1 MAELKLN
8 SFFDEADVEE
18 QNELVIPDESDV
30 PYLTR
35 AESDAE
41 YDRNKNRTAFQSA
54 AAFVDGFDFTG
65 YAKETWLPA
74 LTNESIL
81 KGLISGDKSAYK
93 AVGRAAELGTRD
105 LGRLGKMIIEKSL
118 ESDDL
123 TEDQKKANH
132 HARQNEML
140 TYQYAARPAFIEQAA
155 DGKYKE
161 DINAL
166 ADVLDVTVALP
177 SAGIFVKGYTSA
189 IRKGIKGAA
198 KAAIPVTKGMTKAAD
213 IANKVFKIPEKVAG
227 SNVMTFANA
236 IGASAWALGDSA
248 NLLVGTAAFTVG
260 KMASNFATKAGR
272 NLAEVQKVFSK
283 PSSHERFL
291 FRLST
296 SPDVS
301 PKIRKLATRA
311 IKMHGTKMYD
321 VAFDALVAGTS
332 AGALQVALQYAS
344 GASDEQAG
352 NAFSTG
358 MAMGGPMGAAFG
370 PRGSG
375 KNTASTAGGKLTA
388 RSQKS
393 IQEYMARKNS
403 NYAAKDIAELASV
416 SPDSAVNLATIDALA
431 PIEGLRVQIL
441 DMNEL
446 ADHLSKETGTKISK
460 DEVPQAHYD
469 RDMGVMILN
478 ADDMVASVQEAT
490 HIFSHELGHH
500 FMKQRLGLDI
510 STRRQVLESFEDPE
524 GKEFH
529 FLNDKGNRIE
539 TIQPIKLNA
548 EAQAFAQA
556 YSDRVRKT
564 SPQLAD
570 RILKDASVL
579 AEELGADMF
588 ATAFGDN
595 PNAFEMFQPEFRAT
609 ILGGMRTALS
619 KFGLVDPKSGAAN
632 AIMPDLKV
640 PKALKNMYK
649 NYMEESRNLQAERA
663 DAVDTGKKVFP
674 KKGDTA
680 QASFQKQKGGLTW
693 DKLAG
698 NDFLLKDQQMFDE
711 FADVMNRVTQDL
723 DKKYVGLGRDAS
735 NQNMHPEIRE
745 FIKKHSLRPDS
756 VDAILNLAQDLI
768 DSRETVQIGHR
779 TGKQNEW
786 SDYNPYLISDVTLFG
801 FQFSPKAPSKRK
813 NRKTGETKVQ
823 YPAMKVMAY
832 KNEVVESNIMAMA
845 QAGLLKDYGND
856 PQAFARALTEH
867 SKTAFR
873 KYGPEAQI
881 NPEGKGENELFA
893 MAFGSTTLKAD
904 SLKQPMNKQFWSKEG
919 NGIKN
924 GIKSYYIGELIGAAR
939 TGTTGFAVDYYNMRD
954 NFLPSASRGTNY
966 DASKADMLESAIVVA
981 AGKSNKR
988 PRIEGLQQAAK
999 DLRAGLIDQSQY
1011 ADLVDE
1017 NLPVGPLTKQDII
1030 PETLERISEAISRQG
1045 NDKKISKINRRDDL
1059 KTGDK
1064 ASLRLDIPSYDGPMK
1079 AWVPTIYVNKK
1090 TVSHQSTAVVTNA
1103 AFGNPHKSALRVA
1116 EGGAKGPF
1124 AVIDGTYKKMSEKA
1138 AANLAKRA
1146 LENKDGT
1153 WTQVGFD
1160 PERHSYFYDRG
1171 DHRIAVESADMV
1183 VQVGRSVFAKNAK
1196 KELAGKTFGKDGFF
1210 MPAKKGTTDTKAFK
1224 DWFGKSKVLDEKG
1237 EPRVVYHGTR
1247 SEFNKFETPSMFH
1260 IDPRYTE
1267 NIGDRTNP
1275 VYLSIK
1281 NPANLREMNLS
1292 PSDPNFRDTVKDLER
1307 MGYDGAEYRNEVFI
1321 AFKPTQ
1327 IKSATGNK
1335 GTFDSGNPDI
1345 RYMPAKQGDGVK
1357 LPVLKKGS
1365 GWLFPNGG
1373 FLESDYASH
1382 EQALARFMDEFPESD
1397 RYKNKI
1403 VSSKEKTM
1411 TLKGLDAGL
1420 MRVKRDGK
1428 FVYFQGNLTPAMKGL
1443 IEQAGIEYDF
1453 TAMHDGSS
1461 KGSREN
1467 TSLIY
1472 TPPRGNFMPQKK
1484 DWEGPSLPP
1493 RKIKAAARQD
1503 GIQASIGVAALREQT
1518 LSSLPFAQRMAKQAY
1533 FKRFMSQNKKIL
1545 NQLGMVVEDSY
1556 QTIGGWE
1563 DTELNSI
1570 ARENSQRINV
1580 KFERPEDLETAV
1592 ALLGSLAPEIQ
1603 NSVMTVEYSTRGKQR
1618 EYVLDIDPQKA
1629 EELTSLETLSNYNLQ
1644 GGFTYDT
1651 ETNKL
1656 IFATDSKSA
1665 AESVERFIDDYN
1677 GRGIQNGTFRKAK
1690 VNWPI
1695 SKGYRQSLALDR
1707 IHRLYGGDDWK
1718 NLHQL
1723 ADEARQRLSYN
1734 PKKAAQKVLRG
1745 KAKAKASKTHYK
1757 KEGKIISTHDSLI
1770 VEPNVIAKDKN
1781 YVTKK
1786 LETMSE
1792 RGWNQLLE
1800 ANYLADSLQSQMDD
1814 GGTGPENWAKINTL
1828 RTQKSIPTEI
1838 AIPPATLHRWITEEG
1853 SFQKFF
1859 SDKVKEDPEYLQS
1872 ALDGLAS
1879 VMPNHDMA
1887 KQGKIPTIM
1896 TALHA
1901 MWGVMS
1907 ISAAPVAQ
1915 ESGWIQLVNDKDT
1928 LNYLYDS
1935 IDGTFDLS
1943 LDDWELHVS
1952 KFLKSVKDGGI
1963 MADVL
1968 DKEGRPAIGKNGKPK
1983 KRPFAG
1989 NSVTMNA
1996 NSMHKV
2002 LKEFNGRWDQL
2013 NGIINNGDLT
2023 GSQMRDEFFKQG
2035 FGGAYLGNKILSF
2048 VLATVARDDL
2058 VIIDRW
2064 QLINLWSDYLDKK
2077 SDGRPFRYE
2086 KDGTPVEKTN
2096 FYDTYVNLLSGT
2108 EGLAVFKSIEV
2119 AMNKLIEK
2127 NQQFLTEQLSSHGLE
2142 PSIFALHWITWNMVK
2157 KEAVGHSSLDVT
2169 QKYLLEKRY
2178 PNDILQRQKFI
2189 EDFTGETKS
2198 TEEVVRK
2205 IGGGRERYKHTVE
2218 KGKNPYIQIQR

>member
-1 MAELKLN
+1 
-8 SFFDEADVEE
+8 
-18 QNELVIPDESDV
+18 
-30 PYLTR
+30 
-35 AESDAE
+35 
-41 YDRNKNRTAFQSA
+41 
-54 AAFVDGFDFTG
+54 
-65 YAKETWLPA
+65 
-74 LTNESIL
+74 
-81 KGLISGDKSAYK
+81 
-93 AVGRAAELGTRD
+93 
-105 LGRLGKMIIEKSL
+105 
-118 ESDDL
+118 
-123 TEDQKKANH
+123 
-132 HARQNEML
+132 
-140 TYQYAARPAFIEQAA
+140 
-155 DGKYKE
+155 
-161 DINAL
+161 
-166 ADVLDVTVALP
+166 
-177 SAGIFVKGYTSA
+177 
-189 IRKGIKGAA
+189 
-198 KAAIPVTKGMTKAAD
+198 
-213 IANKVFKIPEKVAG
+213 
-227 SNVMTFANA
+227 
-236 IGASAWALGDSA
+236 
-248 NLLVGTAAFTVG
+248 
-260 KMASNFATKAGR
+260 
-272 NLAEVQKVFSK
+272 
-283 PSSHERFL
+283 
-291 FRLST
+291 
-296 SPDVS
+296 
-301 PKIRKLATRA
+301 
-311 IKMHGTKMYD
+311 
-321 VAFDALVAGTS
+321 
-332 AGALQVALQYAS
+332 
-344 GASDEQAG
+344 
-352 NAFSTG
+352 
-358 MAMGGPMGAAFG
+358 
-370 PRGSG
+370 
-375 KNTASTAGGKLTA
+375 
-388 RSQKS
+388 
-393 IQEYMARKNS
+393 
-403 NYAAKDIAELASV
+403 
-416 SPDSAVNLATIDALA
+416 
-431 PIEGLRVQIL
+431 
-441 DMNEL
+441 
-446 ADHLSKETGTKISK
+446 
-460 DEVPQAHYD
+460 
-469 RDMGVMILN
+469 
-478 ADDMVASVQEAT
+478 
-490 HIFSHELGHH
+490 
-500 FMKQRLGLDI
+500 
-510 STRRQVLESFEDPE
+510 
-524 GKEFH
+524 
-529 FLNDKGNRIE
+529 
-539 TIQPIKLNA
+539 
-548 EAQAFAQA
+548 
-556 YSDRVRKT
+556 
-564 SPQLAD
+564 
-570 RILKDASVL
+570 
-579 AEELGADMF
+579 
-588 ATAFGDN
+588 
-595 PNAFEMFQPEFRAT
+595 
-609 ILGGMRTALS
+609 
-619 KFGLVDPKSGAAN
+619 
-632 AIMPDLKV
+632 
-640 PKALKNMYK
+640 
-649 NYMEESRNLQAERA
+649 
-663 DAVDTGKKVFP
+663 
-674 KKGDTA
+674 
-680 QASFQKQKGGLTW
+680 
-693 DKLAG
+693 
-698 NDFLLKDQQMFDE
+698 
-711 FADVMNRVTQDL
+711 
-723 DKKYVGLGRDAS
+723 
-735 NQNMHPEIRE
+735 
-745 FIKKHSLRPDS
+745 
-756 VDAILNLAQDLI
+756 
-768 DSRETVQIGHR
+768 
-779 TGKQNEW
+779 
-786 SDYNPYLISDVTLFG
+786 
-801 FQFSPKAPSKRK
+801 
-813 NRKTGETKVQ
+813 
-823 YPAMKVMAY
+823 
-832 KNEVVESNIMAMA
+832 
-845 QAGLLKDYGND
+845 
-856 PQAFARALTEH
+856 
-867 SKTAFR
+867 
-873 KYGPEAQI
+873 
-881 NPEGKGENELFA
+881 
-893 MAFGSTTLKAD
+893 
-904 SLKQPMNKQFWSKEG
+904 
-919 NGIKN
+919 
-924 GIKSYYIGELIGAAR
+924 
-939 TGTTGFAVDYYNMRD
+939 
-954 NFLPSASRGTNY
+954 
-966 DASKADMLESAIVVA
+966 
-981 AGKSNKR
+981 
-988 PRIEGLQQAAK
+988 
-999 DLRAGLIDQSQY
+999 
-1011 ADLVDE
+1011 
-1017 NLPVGPLTKQDII
+1017 
-1030 PETLERISEAISRQG
+1030 
-1045 NDKKISKINRRDDL
+1045 
-1059 KTGDK
+1059 
-1064 ASLRLDIPSYDGPMK
+1064 
-1079 AWVPTIYVNKK
+1079 
-1090 TVSHQSTAVVTNA
+1090 
-1103 AFGNPHKSALRVA
+1103 
-1116 EGGAKGPF
+1116 
-1124 AVIDGTYKKMSEKA
+1124 
-1138 AANLAKRA
+1138 
-1146 LENKDGT
+1146 
-1153 WTQVGFD
+1153 
-1160 PERHSYFYDRG
+1160 
-1171 DHRIAVESADMV
+1171 
-1183 VQVGRSVFAKNAK
+1183 
-1196 KELAGKTFGKDGFF
+1196 
-1210 MPAKKGTTDTKAFK
+1210 MPAKKGTTDTKAFKNWFGNSKVVDDNGNPLVVYHGTETQFNTFNDGRSLGPHFGNIDQANDIVSGKKNTNIMPVYLSIKNPLRLMDAGNDDANSFIMQLSDVLDRREVDRLYKLAPDSEAIEIKYGSGSKFDEVYRDTNRRALLEVKKSLISEGYDGVVYRNEHEGKQSKLGADSYIAFSPEQIKSATSNRGTFDSSNPDIRYMPAKKETTDTKAFK
-1224 DWFGKSKVLDEKG
+1224 DWFGKSKVVDKDG
-1237 EPRVVYHGTR
+1237 SPRVVYHGTR
-1247 SEFNKFETPSMFH
+1247 SEFDKFEAPSMFH
-1260 IDPRYTE
+1260 VDPRYTE
-1267 NIGDRTNP
+1267 NIGDRTKA
-1275 VYLSIK
+1275 VFLSIK

-1292 PSDPNFRDTVKDLER
+1292 PSDPNFKDTVKDLER
-1307 MGYDGAEYRNEVFI
+1307 MGYDGAEYRNEAFI
-1321 AFKPTQ
+1321 AFKPEQ
-1327 IKSATGNK
+1327 IKSATGNR

-1403 VSSKEKTM
+1403 VGSKERTM

-1453 TAMHDGSS
+1453 TAIHDGSS

-1472 TPPRGNFMPQKK
+1472 APPRGNFMPQKR

-1493 RKIKAAARQD
+1493 RKIKAAARND
-1503 GIQASIGVAALREQT
+1503 GMQASIGVAALREQT

-1545 NQLGMVVEDSY
+1545 NQLGIVVEDAY

-1665 AESVERFIDDYN
+1665 AESVERFINDYN
-1677 GRGIQNGTFRKAK
+1677 GQGIKSGTFRKAK

-1695 SKGYRQSLALDR
+1695 SKGYRQSLTLDR

-1828 RTQKSIPTEI
+1828 RTQKDIPTEI

-1968 DKEGRPAIGKNGKPK
+1968 DKKGRPVLGKDGKPK

-2142 PSIFALHWITWNMVK
+2142 PSIFALHWITWNMIK